1 MVLPNKMEELSR
13 RKEVVMKSSRNFLFA
28 MLVLFVLFCLLQ
40 INLPKKFVW
49 SPTFSHVDKQPLGC
63 FVFDSVLTQSLPNGY
78 HVTKKTF
85 FQLDQEHAKEK
96 ISVLMV
102 VNQQDLKQLDVKY
115 LCNIARRGG
124 KVMVVASSSFDDGRN
139 ADTVVGDTVGGG
151 KMEEVSVSDDSHE
164 NPFVDE
170 LERTFKVKI
179 EDGMYFSL
187 RGILSGLRAHDNDMY
202 DTIYWNNRE
211 TMYAVQPYRMFYN
224 MVGGTLFVD
233 SVPKVKRLAYTLS
246 TAGYDY
252 KYDSLYV
259 GDFTRFDTIVDKKE
273 RIERIDTFAIKKV
286 PAAVSVPYGKGEVI
300 FVSSPLLFTNYGMLE
315 GNTFVYI
322 FRLMSY
328 LADLPVYRTEAYVKT
343 DAMLVAEQ
351 SPFREFIKRP
361 PLRWAL
367 YLALLGVVL
376 FMIFTARRRQRVIPI
391 MSKPANRSLE
401 FIQLI
406 GTLYYQRKDHVD
418 LVRKKFKLFAEELR
432 KTAGVDISDVNTDDR
447 EYLLLAEKT
456 GMNCDRLKK
465 VIRQIRLV
473 LHSED
478 NISVEEMRSL
488 IDAMDTIVR
497 HAKNG

>member
-40 INLPKKFVW
+40 VNLPKKFVW

-102 VNQQDLKQLDVKY
+102 VDQQDLKQLDVKY

-124 KVMVVASSSFDDGRN
+124 KVMVVASSSLDDGRN
-139 ADTVVGDTVGGG
+139 ADTVV
-151 KMEEVSVSDDSHE
+151 
-164 NPFVDE
+164 VDE
-170 LERTFKVKI
+170 LERTFKVRI

-187 RGILSGLRAHDNDMY
+187 RGILAGLKAHDNDMY

-211 TMYAVQPYRMFYN
+211 TMYAAQSYRMFYN

-252 KYDSLYV
+252 KLDSLYV
-259 GDFTRFDTIVDKKE
+259 GDFTSFDTIVDEKE

-286 PAAVSVPYGKGEVI
+286 PTAVSVPYGKGEVI

-315 GNTFVYI
+315 GNTSVYI

-391 MSKPANRSLE
+391 ISKPANRSLE

-456 GMNCDRLKK
+456 GMNSDRLKK

-473 LHSED
+473 LHSEG

>member
-40 INLPKKFVW
+40 VNLPKKFVW

-102 VNQQDLKQLDVKY
+102 VDQHNLKQLDVKY

-139 ADTVVGDTVGGG
+139 ADTVV
-151 KMEEVSVSDDSHE
+151 
-164 NPFVDE
+164 VDE
-170 LERTFKVKI
+170 LERTFKVRI
-179 EDGMYFSL
+179 EDGTYFSL
-187 RGILSGLRAHDNDMY
+187 RGILSGLKAHDNDMY

-211 TMYAVQPYRMFYN
+211 TMYAAQPYKMFYN

-246 TAGYDY
+246 AAGYDY
-252 KYDSLYV
+252 KLDSLYV
-259 GDFTRFDTIVDKKE
+259 GDFTGFDTIVDEKE

-286 PAAVSVPYGKGEVI
+286 PTAVSVPYGKGEVI

-315 GNTFVYI
+315 GNTSVYI

-456 GMNCDRLKK
+456 GMNSDRLKK

-473 LHSED
+473 LHSEG

>member
-1 MVLPNKMEELSR
+1 
-13 RKEVVMKSSRNFLFA
+13 MKSSRNFLFA

-40 INLPKKFVW
+40 VNLPKKFVW
-49 SPTFSHVDKQPLGC
+49 SPTFSHVDKQPFGC

-102 VNQQDLKQLDVKY
+102 VDQQNLKQLDVKY

-139 ADTVVGDTVGGG
+139 ADTVV
-151 KMEEVSVSDDSHE
+151 
-164 NPFVDE
+164 VDE
-170 LERTFKVKI
+170 LERTFKVRI

-187 RGILSGLRAHDNDMY
+187 RGILAGLKAHDNDMY

-211 TMYAVQPYRMFYN
+211 TMYAAQPYKMFYN

-252 KYDSLYV
+252 KLDSLYV
-259 GDFTRFDTIVDKKE
+259 GDFTGFDTIVDEKE

-286 PAAVSVPYGKGEVI
+286 PTAVSVPYGKGEVI

-315 GNTFVYI
+315 GNTSVYI

-418 LVRKKFKLFAEELR
+418 LVQKKFKLFAEELR

-473 LHSED
+473 LHSEG

>member
-1 MVLPNKMEELSR
+1 
-13 RKEVVMKSSRNFLFA
+13 MKSSRNFLFA

-40 INLPKKFVW
+40 VNLPKKFVW

-102 VNQQDLKQLDVKY
+102 VDQQNLKQLDVKY

-124 KVMVVASSSFDDGRN
+124 KVMVVASSSLDDGRN
-139 ADTVVGDTVGGG
+139 ADTVV
-151 KMEEVSVSDDSHE
+151 
-164 NPFVDE
+164 VDE
-170 LERTFKVKI
+170 LERTFKVRI
-179 EDGMYFSL
+179 EDGLYFSL
-187 RGILSGLRAHDNDMY
+187 RGILAGLKAHDNDMY

-211 TMYAVQPYRMFYN
+211 TMYAAQSYRMFYN

-252 KYDSLYV
+252 KHDSLYV

-273 RIERIDTFAIKKV
+273 RIERIDTFAIKKIPV
-286 PAAVSVPYGKGEVI
+286 AVSVPYGKGEVI

-315 GNTFVYI
+315 GNTSVYI

-456 GMNCDRLKK
+456 GMNSDRLKK

-473 LHSED
+473 LHSEG

>member
-1 MVLPNKMEELSR
+1 
-13 RKEVVMKSSRNFLFA
+13 MKSSRNFLFA

-40 INLPKKFVW
+40 VNLPKKFVW

-102 VNQQDLKQLDVKY
+102 VDQQNLKQLDVKY

-139 ADTVVGDTVGGG
+139 ADTVV
-151 KMEEVSVSDDSHE
+151 
-164 NPFVDE
+164 VDE

-179 EDGMYFSL
+179 EDGIYFSL
-187 RGILSGLRAHDNDMY
+187 RGILSGLKAHDNDMY

-211 TMYAVQPYRMFYN
+211 TMYAAQPYRMFYN

-252 KYDSLYV
+252 KHDSLYV

-286 PAAVSVPYGKGEVI
+286 PTAVSVPYGKGEVI

-322 FRLMSY
+322 FRLMSC

-456 GMNCDRLKK
+456 GMNSDRLKK

-473 LHSED
+473 LHSEG

>member
-1 MVLPNKMEELSR
+1 MVLQNKMEEVSR

-40 INLPKKFVW
+40 VNLPKKFIW

-139 ADTVVGDTVGGG
+139 ADTVV
-151 KMEEVSVSDDSHE
+151 
-164 NPFVDE
+164 VDE

-187 RGILSGLRAHDNDMY
+187 RGILSGLKAHDNDMY

-211 TMYAVQPYRMFYN
+211 TMYAAQSYRMFYN

-252 KYDSLYV
+252 KHDSLYV

-273 RIERIDTFAIKKV
+273 RIERIDTFAIKKI

-406 GTLYYQRKDHVD
+406 GTLYYQRKDHVN

-432 KTAGVDISDVNTDDR
+432 KTAGVDISEVNTDDS

-456 GMNCDRLKK
+456 GMNSDRLKK

-473 LHSED
+473 LHSEG

>member
-1 MVLPNKMEELSR
+1 
-13 RKEVVMKSSRNFLFA
+13 MKSSRNFLFA

-40 INLPKKFVW
+40 VNLPKKFVW
-49 SPTFSHVDKQPLGC
+49 SPTFSHVDKQPFGC

-102 VNQQDLKQLDVKY
+102 VDQHNLKQLDVKY

-139 ADTVVGDTVGGG
+139 ADTVV
-151 KMEEVSVSDDSHE
+151 
-164 NPFVDE
+164 VDE
-170 LERTFKVKI
+170 LERTFKVRI

-187 RGILSGLRAHDNDMY
+187 RGILSGLKAHDNDMY

-211 TMYAVQPYRMFYN
+211 TMYAAQPYKMFYN

-252 KYDSLYV
+252 KHDSLYV
-259 GDFTRFDTIVDKKE
+259 GDFTGFDTIVDKKE
-273 RIERIDTFAIKKV
+273 RIERIDTFAIKKI
-286 PAAVSVPYGKGEVI
+286 PTAVSVPYGKGEVI

-315 GNTFVYI
+315 GNTSVYI

-391 MSKPANRSLE
+391 ISKPANRSLE

-447 EYLLLAEKT
+447 EYQLLAEKT
-456 GMNCDRLKK
+456 GMNSDRLKK

-473 LHSED
+473 LHSEG

-497 HAKNG
+497 RAKNG

>member
-40 INLPKKFVW
+40 VNLPKKFVW

-102 VNQQDLKQLDVKY
+102 VDQQDLKQLDVKY

-139 ADTVVGDTVGGG
+139 ADTVV
-151 KMEEVSVSDDSHE
+151 
-164 NPFVDE
+164 VDE
-170 LERTFKVKI
+170 LERTFKVRI
-179 EDGMYFSL
+179 EDGLYFSL
-187 RGILSGLRAHDNDMY
+187 RGILAGLKAHDNDMY

-211 TMYAVQPYRMFYN
+211 TMYAAQSYRMFYN

-286 PAAVSVPYGKGEVI
+286 PTAVSVPYGKGEVI

-315 GNTFVYI
+315 GNTSVYI

-456 GMNCDRLKK
+456 GMNSDRLKK

-473 LHSED
+473 LHSEG

>member
-1 MVLPNKMEELSR
+1 
-13 RKEVVMKSSRNFLFA
+13 

-40 INLPKKFVW
+40 VNLPKKFVW
-49 SPTFSHVDKQPLGC
+49 SPTFSHVDKQPFGC

-102 VNQQDLKQLDVKY
+102 VDQQNLKQLDVKY

-124 KVMVVASSSFDDGRN
+124 KVMVVASGSFDDSRN
-139 ADTVVGDTVGGG
+139 ADTVV
-151 KMEEVSVSDDSHE
+151 
-164 NPFVDE
+164 VDE
-170 LERTFKVKI
+170 LERTFKVRI

-187 RGILSGLRAHDNDMY
+187 RGILSGLKAHDNDMY

-211 TMYAVQPYRMFYN
+211 TMYAAQSYRMFYN

-252 KYDSLYV
+252 RQDSLYV
-259 GDFTRFDTIVDKKE
+259 GDFTGFDTIVDEKE

-315 GNTFVYI
+315 GNTSVYI

-456 GMNCDRLKK
+456 GMNSDRLKK

-473 LHSED
+473 LHSEG

>member
-40 INLPKKFVW
+40 VNLPKKFVW
-49 SPTFSHVDKQPLGC
+49 SPTFSHVDKQPFGC

-102 VNQQDLKQLDVKY
+102 VDQQNLKQLDVKY

-139 ADTVVGDTVGGG
+139 ADTVV
-151 KMEEVSVSDDSHE
+151 
-164 NPFVDE
+164 VDE

-179 EDGMYFSL
+179 EDGLYFSL
-187 RGILSGLRAHDNDMY
+187 RGILSGLKAHDNDMY

-211 TMYAVQPYRMFYN
+211 TMYAAQSYRMFYN

-252 KYDSLYV
+252 KHDSLYV
-259 GDFTRFDTIVDKKE
+259 GDFTSFDTIVDEKE

-367 YLALLGVVL
+367 YLALLGVAL

-456 GMNCDRLKK
+456 GMNSDRLKK

-473 LHSED
+473 LHSEG

>member
-1 MVLPNKMEELSR
+1 
-13 RKEVVMKSSRNFLFA
+13 MKSSRNFLFV

-40 INLPKKFVW
+40 VNLPKKFVW

-102 VNQQDLKQLDVKY
+102 VDQQNLKQLDVKY

-139 ADTVVGDTVGGG
+139 VDTVV
-151 KMEEVSVSDDSHE
+151 
-164 NPFVDE
+164 VDE
-170 LERTFKVKI
+170 LERTFKVRI
-179 EDGMYFSL
+179 EDGTYFSL
-187 RGILSGLRAHDNDMY
+187 RGILAGLKAHDNDMY

-211 TMYAVQPYRMFYN
+211 TMYAAQPYRMFYN

-252 KYDSLYV
+252 RHDSLYV
-259 GDFTRFDTIVDKKE
+259 GDFTGFDTIVDEKE
-273 RIERIDTFAIKKV
+273 RIERIDTFAIKKIPV
-286 PAAVSVPYGKGEVI
+286 AVSVPYGKGEVI

-456 GMNCDRLKK
+456 GMNSDRLKK

-473 LHSED
+473 LHSEG

>member
-1 MVLPNKMEELSR
+1 MVPQNKTEEFPR

-40 INLPKKFVW
+40 VNLPKKFVW
-49 SPTFSHVDKQPLGC
+49 SPTFSHVDKQPLGS

-102 VNQQDLKQLDVKY
+102 VDQQNLKQLDVKY

-139 ADTVVGDTVGGG
+139 ADTVV
-151 KMEEVSVSDDSHE
+151 
-164 NPFVDE
+164 VDE

-179 EDGMYFSL
+179 EDGLYFSL

-211 TMYAVQPYRMFYN
+211 TMYAAQSYRMFYN

-315 GNTFVYI
+315 GNTSVYI

-432 KTAGVDISDVNTDDR
+432 KTAGVDISEVNTDDS

-456 GMNCDRLKK
+456 GMNSDRLKK
-465 VIRQIRLV
+465 VIRQIRLA
-473 LHSED
+473 LHSEG

-488 IDAMDTIVR
+488 IDAMDTIVS

>member
-1 MVLPNKMEELSR
+1 
-13 RKEVVMKSSRNFLFA
+13 MKSSRNFLFA

-40 INLPKKFVW
+40 VNLPKKFVW
-49 SPTFSHVDKQPLGC
+49 SPTFSHVDKQPFGC

-102 VNQQDLKQLDVKY
+102 VDQQNLKQLDVKY

-139 ADTVVGDTVGGG
+139 ADTVV
-151 KMEEVSVSDDSHE
+151 
-164 NPFVDE
+164 VDE
-170 LERTFKVKI
+170 LERTFNVRI
-179 EDGMYFSL
+179 EDGTYFSL
-187 RGILSGLRAHDNDMY
+187 RGILAGLKAHDNDMY

-211 TMYAVQPYRMFYN
+211 TMYAAQSYRMFYN

-252 KYDSLYV
+252 RQDSLYV
-259 GDFTRFDTIVDKKE
+259 GDFTGFDTIVDEKE

-286 PAAVSVPYGKGEVI
+286 PTAVSVPYGKGEVI

-456 GMNCDRLKK
+456 GMNSDRLKK

-473 LHSED
+473 LHSEG

>member
-40 INLPKKFVW
+40 VNLPKKFVW

-102 VNQQDLKQLDVKY
+102 VDQQDLKRLDVKY

-139 ADTVVGDTVGGG
+139 ADTVV
-151 KMEEVSVSDDSHE
+151 
-164 NPFVDE
+164 VDE

-179 EDGMYFSL
+179 EDGRFFSL
-187 RGILSGLRAHDNDMY
+187 RGILSGLREHDNDMY

-211 TMYAVQPYRMFYN
+211 TMYAAQSYRMFYN

-252 KYDSLYV
+252 KHDSLYV

-286 PAAVSVPYGKGEVI
+286 PTAVSVPYGKGEVI

-391 MSKPANRSLE
+391 ISKPANRSLE

-456 GMNCDRLKK
+456 GMNSDRLKK

-473 LHSED
+473 LHSEG

-488 IDAMDTIVR
+488 IDAMDTIIR

>member
-1 MVLPNKMEELSR
+1 MVLQNKMEEFPR
-13 RKEVVMKSSRNFLFA
+13 RKEVVMKSSRNFLLA

-40 INLPKKFVW
+40 VNLPKKFVW

-63 FVFDSVLTQSLPNGY
+63 FVFDSILAQSLPNGY

-102 VNQQDLKQLDVKY
+102 VDQQNLKQLDVKY

-124 KVMVVASSSFDDGRN
+124 KVMVVASGSFDDGRN
-139 ADTVVGDTVGGG
+139 ADTVV
-151 KMEEVSVSDDSHE
+151 
-164 NPFVDE
+164 VDE
-170 LERTFKVKI
+170 LERTFKVRI
-179 EDGMYFSL
+179 EDGTYFSL
-187 RGILSGLRAHDNDMY
+187 RGILAGLKAHDNDMY

-211 TMYAVQPYRMFYN
+211 TMYAAQSYRMFYN

-252 KYDSLYV
+252 KHDSLYV
-259 GDFTRFDTIVDKKE
+259 GDFTRFDTIVDEKE

-315 GNTFVYI
+315 GNTSVYI

-401 FIQLI
+401 FIKLI
-406 GTLYYQRKDHVD
+406 GTLYYQRKDHVN

-432 KTAGVDISDVNTDDR
+432 KTAGVDISDVNTDDS

-456 GMNCDRLKK
+456 GMNSDRLKK
-465 VIRQIRLV
+465 VIRQIRLA
-473 LHSED
+473 LHSEG

>member
-1 MVLPNKMEELSR
+1 
-13 RKEVVMKSSRNFLFA
+13 MKSSRNFLFA

-40 INLPKKFVW
+40 VNLPKKFVW
-49 SPTFSHVDKQPLGC
+49 SPTFSHVDKQPFGC

-102 VNQQDLKQLDVKY
+102 VDQQDLKQLDVKY

-139 ADTVVGDTVGGG
+139 ADTVV
-151 KMEEVSVSDDSHE
+151 
-164 NPFVDE
+164 VDE
-170 LERTFKVKI
+170 LERTFKVRI
-179 EDGMYFSL
+179 EDGLYFSL
-187 RGILSGLRAHDNDMY
+187 RGILSGLKAHDNDMY

-211 TMYAVQPYRMFYN
+211 TMYAAQSYRMFYN

-252 KYDSLYV
+252 KLDSLYV
-259 GDFTRFDTIVDKKE
+259 GDFTSFDTIVDEKE

-286 PAAVSVPYGKGEVI
+286 PVAVSVPYGKGEVI
-300 FVSSPLLFTNYGMLE
+300 FVSSPLLYTNYGMLE
-315 GNTFVYI
+315 GNTSVYI

-391 MSKPANRSLE
+391 ISKPANRSLE

-456 GMNCDRLKK
+456 GMNSDRLKK

-473 LHSED
+473 LHSEG

>member
-40 INLPKKFVW
+40 VNLPKKFVW
-49 SPTFSHVDKQPLGC
+49 SPTFSHVDKQPFGC

-102 VNQQDLKQLDVKY
+102 VDQQNLKQLDVKY

-124 KVMVVASSSFDDGRN
+124 KIMVVASSSFDDGRN
-139 ADTVVGDTVGGG
+139 ADTVV
-151 KMEEVSVSDDSHE
+151 
-164 NPFVDE
+164 VDE

-179 EDGMYFSL
+179 EDGTYFSL
-187 RGILSGLRAHDNDMY
+187 RGILSGLKAHDNDMY

-211 TMYAVQPYRMFYN
+211 TMYAAQSYRMFYN

-252 KYDSLYV
+252 KLDSLYV
-259 GDFTRFDTIVDKKE
+259 GDFTGFDTIVDEKE

-286 PAAVSVPYGKGEVI
+286 PVAVSVPYGKGEVI

-456 GMNCDRLKK
+456 GMNSDRLKK

-473 LHSED
+473 LHSEG

>member
-1 MVLPNKMEELSR
+1 
-13 RKEVVMKSSRNFLFA
+13 MKSSRNFLFA
-28 MLVLFVLFCLLQ
+28 MLGLFVLFCLLQ
-40 INLPKKFVW
+40 VNLPKKFVW

-139 ADTVVGDTVGGG
+139 ADTVV
-151 KMEEVSVSDDSHE
+151 
-164 NPFVDE
+164 VDE

-179 EDGMYFSL
+179 EDGIYFSL
-187 RGILSGLRAHDNDMY
+187 RGILSGLKAHDNDMY

-211 TMYAVQPYRMFYN
+211 TMYAAQSYRMFYN

-252 KYDSLYV
+252 KHDSLYV

-273 RIERIDTFAIKKV
+273 RIERIDTFAIKKI

-432 KTAGVDISDVNTDDR
+432 KTAGVDISEVNTDDS

-456 GMNCDRLKK
+456 GMNSDRLKK

-473 LHSED
+473 LHSEG

>member
-1 MVLPNKMEELSR
+1 
-13 RKEVVMKSSRNFLFA
+13 MKSSRNFLFA

-40 INLPKKFVW
+40 VNLPKKFVW

-102 VNQQDLKQLDVKY
+102 VDQQDLKQLDVKY

-139 ADTVVGDTVGGG
+139 ADTVV
-151 KMEEVSVSDDSHE
+151 
-164 NPFVDE
+164 VDE
-170 LERTFKVKI
+170 LERTFKVRI
-179 EDGMYFSL
+179 EDGIYFSL
-187 RGILSGLRAHDNDMY
+187 RGILSGLKAHDNDMY

-211 TMYAVQPYRMFYN
+211 TMYAAQPYRMFYN

-246 TAGYDY
+246 AAGYDY
-252 KYDSLYV
+252 KLDSLYV
-259 GDFTRFDTIVDKKE
+259 GDFTRFDTIVDEKE

-286 PAAVSVPYGKGEVI
+286 PTAVSVPYGKGEVI

-315 GNTFVYI
+315 GNTSVYI

-391 MSKPANRSLE
+391 ISKPANRSLE

-456 GMNCDRLKK
+456 GMNSDRLKK

-473 LHSED
+473 LHSEG

-497 HAKNG
+497 YAKNG

>member
-13 RKEVVMKSSRNFLFA
+13 RKEVVMKSSRNFLFV

-40 INLPKKFVW
+40 VNLPKKFVW

-102 VNQQDLKQLDVKY
+102 VDQQNLKQLDVKY

-139 ADTVVGDTVGGG
+139 ADTVV
-151 KMEEVSVSDDSHE
+151 
-164 NPFVDE
+164 VDE
-170 LERTFKVKI
+170 LERTFNVRI
-179 EDGMYFSL
+179 EDGTYFSL
-187 RGILSGLRAHDNDMY
+187 RGILAGLKAHDNDMY

-211 TMYAVQPYRMFYN
+211 TMYAAQSYRMFYN

-252 KYDSLYV
+252 KLDSLYV
-259 GDFTRFDTIVDKKE
+259 GDFTSFDTIVDEKE

-286 PAAVSVPYGKGEVI
+286 PTAVSVPYGKGEVI

-391 MSKPANRSLE
+391 ISKPANRSLE

-456 GMNCDRLKK
+456 GMNSDRLKK

-473 LHSED
+473 LHSEG

>member
-1 MVLPNKMEELSR
+1 
-13 RKEVVMKSSRNFLFA
+13 MKSSRNFLFA

-40 INLPKKFVW
+40 VNLPKKFVW

-102 VNQQDLKQLDVKY
+102 VDQQNLKQLDVKY

-139 ADTVVGDTVGGG
+139 ADTVV
-151 KMEEVSVSDDSHE
+151 
-164 NPFVDE
+164 VDE

-179 EDGMYFSL
+179 EDGLYFSL
-187 RGILSGLRAHDNDMY
+187 RGILSGLKAHDNDMY

-211 TMYAVQPYRMFYN
+211 TMYAAQSYRMFYN

-252 KYDSLYV
+252 KHDSLYV
-259 GDFTRFDTIVDKKE
+259 GDFTRFDTIVDEKE

-315 GNTFVYI
+315 GNTSVYI

-447 EYLLLAEKT
+447 EYLFLAEKT
-456 GMNCDRLKK
+456 GMNSDRLKK

-473 LHSED
+473 LHSEG

>member
-1 MVLPNKMEELSR
+1 MVLQNKMEEVSR
-13 RKEVVMKSSRNFLFA
+13 RKEVVMKSSRNFLFS

-40 INLPKKFVW
+40 VNLPKKFVW

-102 VNQQDLKQLDVKY
+102 VDQQDLKQLDVKY

-124 KVMVVASSSFDDGRN
+124 KVMVVASSSLDDGRN
-139 ADTVVGDTVGGG
+139 ADTVV
-151 KMEEVSVSDDSHE
+151 
-164 NPFVDE
+164 VDE

-187 RGILSGLRAHDNDMY
+187 RGILNGLRAHDNDMY

-211 TMYAVQPYRMFYN
+211 TMYAAQSYRMFYN

-233 SVPKVKRLAYTLS
+233 SVPKVKKLAYTLS

-273 RIERIDTFAIKKV
+273 RIERIDTFAIKKI
-286 PAAVSVPYGKGEVI
+286 PAVVSVPYGKGEVI

-351 SPFREFIKRP
+351 SPFWEFIKRP

-432 KTAGVDISDVNTDDR
+432 KTAGVDISDVNTDDS

-456 GMNCDRLKK
+456 GMNSDRLKK

-473 LHSED
+473 LHSEG

>member
-1 MVLPNKMEELSR
+1 
-13 RKEVVMKSSRNFLFA
+13 MKSSRNFLFA

-40 INLPKKFVW
+40 VNLPKKFVW
-49 SPTFSHVDKQPLGC
+49 SPTFSHVDKQPFGC

-102 VNQQDLKQLDVKY
+102 VDQHNLKQLDVKY

-139 ADTVVGDTVGGG
+139 ADTVV
-151 KMEEVSVSDDSHE
+151 
-164 NPFVDE
+164 VDE

-179 EDGMYFSL
+179 EDGLYFSL
-187 RGILSGLRAHDNDMY
+187 RGILSGLKAHDNDMY

-211 TMYAVQPYRMFYN
+211 TMYAAQSYRMFYN

-252 KYDSLYV
+252 RHDSLYV
-259 GDFTRFDTIVDKKE
+259 GDFTGFDTIVDEKE
-273 RIERIDTFAIKKV
+273 RIERIDTFAIKKIPV
-286 PAAVSVPYGKGEVI
+286 AVSVPYGKGEVI

-367 YLALLGVVL
+367 YLTLLGVVL

-391 MSKPANRSLE
+391 ISKPANRSLE

-456 GMNCDRLKK
+456 GMNSDRLKK

-473 LHSED
+473 LHSEG

>member
-1 MVLPNKMEELSR
+1 
-13 RKEVVMKSSRNFLFA
+13 MKSSRNFLFA

-40 INLPKKFVW
+40 VNLPKKFVW
-49 SPTFSHVDKQPLGC
+49 SPTFSHVDKQPFGS

-102 VNQQDLKQLDVKY
+102 VDQQNLKQLDVKY

-139 ADTVVGDTVGGG
+139 ADTVV
-151 KMEEVSVSDDSHE
+151 
-164 NPFVDE
+164 VDE

-179 EDGMYFSL
+179 EDGLYFSL
-187 RGILSGLRAHDNDMY
+187 RGILSGLKAHDNDMY

-211 TMYAVQPYRMFYN
+211 TMYAAQSYRMFYN

-246 TAGYDY
+246 AAGYDY
-252 KYDSLYV
+252 KLDSLYV
-259 GDFTRFDTIVDKKE
+259 GDFTRFDTIVDEKE

-286 PAAVSVPYGKGEVI
+286 PTAVSVPYGKGEVI

-315 GNTFVYI
+315 GNTSVYI

-456 GMNCDRLKK
+456 GMNSDRLKK

-473 LHSED
+473 LHSEG

>member
-1 MVLPNKMEELSR
+1 
-13 RKEVVMKSSRNFLFA
+13 

-40 INLPKKFVW
+40 VNLPKKFVW

-102 VNQQDLKQLDVKY
+102 VDQQNLKQLDVKY

-124 KVMVVASSSFDDGRN
+124 KVMVVASGSFDDGRN
-139 ADTVVGDTVGGG
+139 ADTVV
-151 KMEEVSVSDDSHE
+151 
-164 NPFVDE
+164 VDE
-170 LERTFKVKI
+170 LERTFNVRI
-179 EDGMYFSL
+179 EDGTYFSL
-187 RGILSGLRAHDNDMY
+187 RGILAGLKAHDNDMY

-211 TMYAVQPYRMFYN
+211 TMYAAQSYRMFYN

-273 RIERIDTFAIKKV
+273 RIERIDTFAIKKI

-406 GTLYYQRKDHVD
+406 GTLYYQRKVHVD

-432 KTAGVDISDVNTDDR
+432 KTAGVDISDVNTDDS

-473 LHSED
+473 LHSEG

>member
-40 INLPKKFVW
+40 VNLPKKFVW
-49 SPTFSHVDKQPLGC
+49 SPTFSHVDKQPFGC

-102 VNQQDLKQLDVKY
+102 VDQQNLKQLDVKY

-124 KVMVVASSSFDDGRN
+124 KIMVVVSSSFDDGRN
-139 ADTVVGDTVGGG
+139 ADTVV
-151 KMEEVSVSDDSHE
+151 
-164 NPFVDE
+164 VDE

-179 EDGMYFSL
+179 EDGTYFSL
-187 RGILSGLRAHDNDMY
+187 RGILSGLKAHDNDMY

-211 TMYAVQPYRMFYN
+211 TMYAAQSYRMFYN

-252 KYDSLYV
+252 KHDSLYV
-259 GDFTRFDTIVDKKE
+259 GDFTSFDTIVDEKE

-286 PAAVSVPYGKGEVI
+286 PVAVSVPYGKGEVI

-406 GTLYYQRKDHVD
+406 GTLYYQRKDHVN

-456 GMNCDRLKK
+456 GMNSDRLKK

-473 LHSED
+473 LHSEG

>member
-1 MVLPNKMEELSR
+1 
-13 RKEVVMKSSRNFLFA
+13 MKSSRNFLFA

-40 INLPKKFVW
+40 VNLPKKFVW
-49 SPTFSHVDKQPLGC
+49 SPTFSHVDKQPFGC

-102 VNQQDLKQLDVKY
+102 VDQHNLKQLDVKY

-139 ADTVVGDTVGGG
+139 TDTVV
-151 KMEEVSVSDDSHE
+151 
-164 NPFVDE
+164 VDE
-170 LERTFKVKI
+170 LERTFKVRI

-187 RGILSGLRAHDNDMY
+187 RGILAGLKAHDNDMY

-211 TMYAVQPYRMFYN
+211 TMYAAQSYRMFYN

-252 KYDSLYV
+252 KLDSLYV
-259 GDFTRFDTIVDKKE
+259 GDFTGFDTIVDEKE

-286 PAAVSVPYGKGEVI
+286 PTAVSVPYGKGEVI

-456 GMNCDRLKK
+456 GMNSDRLKK

-473 LHSED
+473 LHSEG

>member
-1 MVLPNKMEELSR
+1 
-13 RKEVVMKSSRNFLFA
+13 MKSSRNFLFA

-40 INLPKKFVW
+40 VNLPKKFVW

-102 VNQQDLKQLDVKY
+102 VDQQDLKQLDVKY

-139 ADTVVGDTVGGG
+139 ADTVV
-151 KMEEVSVSDDSHE
+151 
-164 NPFVDE
+164 VDE
-170 LERTFKVKI
+170 LERTFKVRI
-179 EDGMYFSL
+179 EDGLYFSL
-187 RGILSGLRAHDNDMY
+187 RGILAGLKAHDNDMY

-211 TMYAVQPYRMFYN
+211 TMYAAQSYRMFYN

-233 SVPKVKRLAYTLS
+233 SVPKVKKLAYTLS

-259 GDFTRFDTIVDKKE
+259 GDFTRFDTIVDEKE

-286 PAAVSVPYGKGEVI
+286 PTAVSVPYGKGEVI

-315 GNTFVYI
+315 GNTSVYI

-456 GMNCDRLKK
+456 GMNSDRLKK
-465 VIRQIRLV
+465 MIRQIRLV
-473 LHSED
+473 LHSEG

>member
-40 INLPKKFVW
+40 VNLPKKFVW

-102 VNQQDLKQLDVKY
+102 VDQQNLKQLDVKY

-139 ADTVVGDTVGGG
+139 ADTVV
-151 KMEEVSVSDDSHE
+151 
-164 NPFVDE
+164 VDE
-170 LERTFKVKI
+170 LERTFKVRI
-179 EDGMYFSL
+179 EDGTYFSL
-187 RGILSGLRAHDNDMY
+187 RGILAGLKAHDNDMY

-211 TMYAVQPYRMFYN
+211 TMYAAQSYRMFYN

-252 KYDSLYV
+252 KHDSLYV
-259 GDFTRFDTIVDKKE
+259 GDFTRFDTIVDEKE

-286 PAAVSVPYGKGEVI
+286 PTAVSVPYGKGEVI

-456 GMNCDRLKK
+456 GMNSDRLKK

-473 LHSED
+473 LHSEG

>member
-1 MVLPNKMEELSR
+1 MVLQNKMEEFSR

-40 INLPKKFVW
+40 VNLPKKFVW

-102 VNQQDLKQLDVKY
+102 VDQQNLKQLDVKY

-139 ADTVVGDTVGGG
+139 ADTVV
-151 KMEEVSVSDDSHE
+151 
-164 NPFVDE
+164 VDE

-187 RGILSGLRAHDNDMY
+187 RGILAGLKAHDNDMY

-211 TMYAVQPYRMFYN
+211 TMYAAQSYRMFYN

-456 GMNCDRLKK
+456 GMNSDRLKK

-473 LHSED
+473 LHSEG

>member
-40 INLPKKFVW
+40 VNLPKKFVW
-49 SPTFSHVDKQPLGC
+49 SPTFSHVDKQPFGC

-102 VNQQDLKQLDVKY
+102 VDQQDLKQLDVKY

-139 ADTVVGDTVGGG
+139 ADTVV
-151 KMEEVSVSDDSHE
+151 
-164 NPFVDE
+164 VDE
-170 LERTFKVKI
+170 LERTFKVRI
-179 EDGMYFSL
+179 EDGTYFSL
-187 RGILSGLRAHDNDMY
+187 RGILSGLKAHDNDMY

-211 TMYAVQPYRMFYN
+211 TMYAAQSYRMFYN

-252 KYDSLYV
+252 KLDSLYV
-259 GDFTRFDTIVDKKE
+259 GDFTSFDTIVDEKE

-315 GNTFVYI
+315 GNTSVYI

-456 GMNCDRLKK
+456 GMNSDRLKK
-465 VIRQIRLV
+465 MIRQIRLV
-473 LHSED
+473 LHSEG

>member
-1 MVLPNKMEELSR
+1 
-13 RKEVVMKSSRNFLFA
+13 MKSSRNFLFA

-40 INLPKKFVW
+40 VNLPKKFVW
-49 SPTFSHVDKQPLGC
+49 SPTFSHVDKQPFGC

-102 VNQQDLKQLDVKY
+102 VDQQNLKQLDVKY

-124 KVMVVASSSFDDGRN
+124 KVMVVASGSFDDGRN
-139 ADTVVGDTVGGG
+139 ADTVV
-151 KMEEVSVSDDSHE
+151 
-164 NPFVDE
+164 VDE
-170 LERTFKVKI
+170 LERTFNVRI
-179 EDGMYFSL
+179 EDGTYFSL
-187 RGILSGLRAHDNDMY
+187 RGILAGLKAHDNDMY

-211 TMYAVQPYRMFYN
+211 TMYAAQSYRMFYN

-252 KYDSLYV
+252 KHDSLYV
-259 GDFTRFDTIVDKKE
+259 GDFTGFDTIVDEKE
-273 RIERIDTFAIKKV
+273 RIERIDTFAIKKIPV
-286 PAAVSVPYGKGEVI
+286 AVSVPYGKGEVI

-367 YLALLGVVL
+367 YLTLLGVVL

-391 MSKPANRSLE
+391 ISKPANRSLE

-473 LHSED
+473 LHSEG

>member
-1 MVLPNKMEELSR
+1 
-13 RKEVVMKSSRNFLFA
+13 MKSSRNFLFA

-40 INLPKKFVW
+40 VNLPKKFVW
-49 SPTFSHVDKQPLGC
+49 SPTFSHVDKQPFGC

-102 VNQQDLKQLDVKY
+102 VDQQNLKQLDVKY

-139 ADTVVGDTVGGG
+139 ADTVV
-151 KMEEVSVSDDSHE
+151 
-164 NPFVDE
+164 VDE

-179 EDGMYFSL
+179 EDGLYFSL
-187 RGILSGLRAHDNDMY
+187 RGILSGLKAHDNDMY

-211 TMYAVQPYRMFYN
+211 TMYAAQSYRMFYN

-252 KYDSLYV
+252 RHDSLYV
-259 GDFTRFDTIVDKKE
+259 GDFTSFDTIVDEKE

-286 PAAVSVPYGKGEVI
+286 PTAVSVPYGKGEVI

-315 GNTFVYI
+315 GNTSVYI

-456 GMNCDRLKK
+456 GMNSDRLKK

-473 LHSED
+473 LHSEG

>member
-1 MVLPNKMEELSR
+1 
-13 RKEVVMKSSRNFLFA
+13 MKSSRNFLFA

-40 INLPKKFVW
+40 VNLPKKFVW
-49 SPTFSHVDKQPLGC
+49 SPTFSHVDKQPFGC

-102 VNQQDLKQLDVKY
+102 VDQQNLKQLDVKY

-124 KVMVVASSSFDDGRN
+124 KIMVVASSSFDDGRN
-139 ADTVVGDTVGGG
+139 ADTVV
-151 KMEEVSVSDDSHE
+151 
-164 NPFVDE
+164 VDE

-179 EDGMYFSL
+179 EDGTYFSL
-187 RGILSGLRAHDNDMY
+187 RGILSGLKAHDNDMY

-211 TMYAVQPYRMFYN
+211 TMYAAQSYRMFYN

-252 KYDSLYV
+252 KLDSLYV
-259 GDFTRFDTIVDKKE
+259 GDFTGFDTIVDEKE

-286 PAAVSVPYGKGEVI
+286 PVAVSVPYGKGEVI

-406 GTLYYQRKDHVD
+406 GTLYYQRKDHVN

-456 GMNCDRLKK
+456 GMNSDRLKK

-473 LHSED
+473 LHSEG

>member
-40 INLPKKFVW
+40 VNLPKKFVW

-102 VNQQDLKQLDVKY
+102 VDQQNLKQLDVKY

-139 ADTVVGDTVGGG
+139 ADTVV
-151 KMEEVSVSDDSHE
+151 
-164 NPFVDE
+164 VDE
-170 LERTFKVKI
+170 LERTFNVRI
-179 EDGMYFSL
+179 EDGTYFSL
-187 RGILSGLRAHDNDMY
+187 RGILAGLKAHDNDMY

-211 TMYAVQPYRMFYN
+211 TMYAAQSYRMFYN

-252 KYDSLYV
+252 KLDSLYV
-259 GDFTRFDTIVDKKE
+259 GDFTGFDTIVDEKE

-286 PAAVSVPYGKGEVI
+286 PTAVSVPYGKGEVI

-432 KTAGVDISDVNTDDR
+432 KTAGVDISDVNTDDS

-456 GMNCDRLKK
+456 GMNSDRLKK
-465 VIRQIRLV
+465 VIRQIRLA
-473 LHSED
+473 LHSEG

-488 IDAMDTIVR
+488 IDAMDTIVS

>member
-40 INLPKKFVW
+40 VNLPKKFVW
-49 SPTFSHVDKQPLGC
+49 SPTFSHVDKQPFGC

-85 FQLDQEHAKEK
+85 FQLDQEYAKEK

-102 VNQQDLKQLDVKY
+102 VDQQNLKQLDVKY

-139 ADTVVGDTVGGG
+139 ADTVV
-151 KMEEVSVSDDSHE
+151 
-164 NPFVDE
+164 VDE

-179 EDGMYFSL
+179 EDGLYFSL
-187 RGILSGLRAHDNDMY
+187 RGILSGLKAHDNDMY

-211 TMYAVQPYRMFYN
+211 TMYAAQSYRMFYN

-252 KYDSLYV
+252 RHDSLYV
-259 GDFTRFDTIVDKKE
+259 GDFTRFDTIVDEKE
-273 RIERIDTFAIKKV
+273 RIERIDTFAIKKI

-315 GNTFVYI
+315 GNTSVYI

-456 GMNCDRLKK
+456 GMNSDRLKK

-473 LHSED
+473 LHSEG

>member
-1 MVLPNKMEELSR
+1 
-13 RKEVVMKSSRNFLFA
+13 

-40 INLPKKFVW
+40 VNLPKKFVW
-49 SPTFSHVDKQPLGC
+49 SPTFSHIDKQPFGC

-102 VNQQDLKQLDVKY
+102 VDQQNLKQLDVKY

-139 ADTVVGDTVGGG
+139 ADTVV
-151 KMEEVSVSDDSHE
+151 
-164 NPFVDE
+164 VDE

-187 RGILSGLRAHDNDMY
+187 RGILAGLKAHDNDMY

-211 TMYAVQPYRMFYN
+211 TMYAAQSYRMFYN

-252 KYDSLYV
+252 RHDSLYV
-259 GDFTRFDTIVDKKE
+259 GDFTGFDTIVDEKE

-286 PAAVSVPYGKGEVI
+286 PVAVSVPYGKGEVI

-456 GMNCDRLKK
+456 GMNSDRLKK

-473 LHSED
+473 LHSEG

>member
-1 MVLPNKMEELSR
+1 
-13 RKEVVMKSSRNFLFA
+13 

-40 INLPKKFVW
+40 VNLPKKFVW

-102 VNQQDLKQLDVKY
+102 VDQQNLKQLDVKY

-124 KVMVVASSSFDDGRN
+124 KVMVVASGSFDDGRN
-139 ADTVVGDTVGGG
+139 ADTVV
-151 KMEEVSVSDDSHE
+151 
-164 NPFVDE
+164 VDE
-170 LERTFKVKI
+170 LERTFNVRI
-179 EDGMYFSL
+179 EDGTYFSL
-187 RGILSGLRAHDNDMY
+187 RGILAGLKAHDNDMY

-211 TMYAVQPYRMFYN
+211 TMYAAQSYRMFYN

-252 KYDSLYV
+252 KHDSLYV
-259 GDFTRFDTIVDKKE
+259 GDFTGFDTIVDEKE
-273 RIERIDTFAIKKV
+273 RIERIDTFAIKKIPV
-286 PAAVSVPYGKGEVI
+286 AVSVPYGKGEVI

-367 YLALLGVVL
+367 YLALLGAVF

-456 GMNCDRLKK
+456 GMNSDRLKK

-473 LHSED
+473 LHSEG

>member
-1 MVLPNKMEELSR
+1 
-13 RKEVVMKSSRNFLFA
+13 

-40 INLPKKFVW
+40 VNLPKKFVW
-49 SPTFSHVDKQPLGC
+49 SPTFSHVDKQPFGC

-102 VNQQDLKQLDVKY
+102 VDQQNLKQLDVKY

-139 ADTVVGDTVGGG
+139 ADTVV
-151 KMEEVSVSDDSHE
+151 
-164 NPFVDE
+164 VDE
-170 LERTFKVKI
+170 LERTFNVRI
-179 EDGMYFSL
+179 EDGTYFSL
-187 RGILSGLRAHDNDMY
+187 RGILAGLKAHDNDMY

-211 TMYAVQPYRMFYN
+211 TMYAAQSYRMFYN

-252 KYDSLYV
+252 RHDSLYV
-259 GDFTRFDTIVDKKE
+259 GDFTGFDTIVDEKE
-273 RIERIDTFAIKKV
+273 RIERIDTFAIKKIPV
-286 PAAVSVPYGKGEVI
+286 AVSVPYGKGEVI

-456 GMNCDRLKK
+456 GMNSDRLKK

-473 LHSED
+473 LHSEG

>member
-1 MVLPNKMEELSR
+1 
-13 RKEVVMKSSRNFLFA
+13 

-40 INLPKKFVW
+40 VNLPKKFVW

-85 FQLDQEHAKEK
+85 FQLDQEHAMEK

-102 VNQQDLKQLDVKY
+102 VDQQDLKQLDVKY

-139 ADTVVGDTVGGG
+139 ADTVV
-151 KMEEVSVSDDSHE
+151 
-164 NPFVDE
+164 VDE
-170 LERTFKVKI
+170 LERTFKVRI

-187 RGILSGLRAHDNDMY
+187 RGILSGLKAHDNDMY

-211 TMYAVQPYRMFYN
+211 TMYAAQSYRMFYN

-252 KYDSLYV
+252 KHDSLYV

-273 RIERIDTFAIKKV
+273 RIERIDTFAIKKIPV
-286 PAAVSVPYGKGEVI
+286 AVSVPYGKGEVI

-315 GNTFVYI
+315 GNTSVYI

-456 GMNCDRLKK
+456 GMNSDRLKK

-473 LHSED
+473 LHSEG